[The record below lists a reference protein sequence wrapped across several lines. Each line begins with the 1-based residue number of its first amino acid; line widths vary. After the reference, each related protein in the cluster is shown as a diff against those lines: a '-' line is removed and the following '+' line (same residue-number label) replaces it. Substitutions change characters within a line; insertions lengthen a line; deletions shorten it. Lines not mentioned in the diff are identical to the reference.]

1 MVRVCPAWRG
11 DLFQIHRSFV
21 VSVNYGGSI
30 RTLGLVGQFIWVF
43 TEAKLVPSESGVRSC
58 CNENSNSSAK
68 ISHPL
73 HTLSRHRVIK
83 NRRNFITPGL
93 GLPACSLSSQKSTC
107 SRSRSLSVSDRRAPH
122 SYMVLQRVQACVNLY
137 KGGEHARD
145 F

>member
-43 TEAKLVPSESGVRSC
+43 TEAKLVPSESGMRSC

-68 ISHPL
+68 ISYPL

-83 NRRNFITPGL
+83 IVGIL
-93 GLPACSLSSQKSTC
+93 LYQDQ
-107 SRSRSLSVSDRRAPH
+107 VSRRAP
-122 SYMVLQRVQACVNLY
+122 YLLKNL
-137 KGGEHARD
+137 HAHAHAHYQ
-145 F
+145 